1 MQSDQ
6 QVDRLIAAVRRRVDA
21 RNLSAAEDAIGVSR
35 GYLRKAQG
43 TTRNIMLAKFLG
55 ICAQADIDPAEVFAE
70 VFPRKE
76 PELDFGI
83 PIPDRPVPHI
93 VKRVRH
99 RLDRDQEP
107 AAAIPRSWLEWL
119 DELRYDKPQRA
130 LRLVEE
136 TLDYVRRA
144 DLPFALG
151 VWASTCRLLAR
162 NEEAFLACLEGLEI
176 ASRNE
181 DQLGRADQ
189 LRRISFLT
197 TAITANYEDALAIS
211 ERVAGLYA
219 RSGRLEK
226 LGRVLVD
233 QGTLLYYQLRFPES
247 EKSFQTGLELL
258 ETGERRHRMAALHG
272 MGVLYQAWGRSEEA
286 VEFIQRAA
294 TIAATRLEHGKLH
307 WLQGLVL
314 LDLQEFNSAH
324 LCFEKAL
331 AELIETSPIDAALSV
346 CDHVRAL
353 LNAGESAG
361 ARRRALVLRRLIEPL
376 GDNLIASAAIL
387 DLLRCEG
394 DSHVLTGAF
403 IDTIRKRVEKGRQA
417 DARRHY
423 DC

>member
-99 RLDRDQEP
+99 RLDQDQEP

-162 NEEAFLACLEGLEI
+162 NEEAICACLEGLEV
-176 ASRNE
+176 ARKNG
-181 DQLGRADQ
+181 DRLGEIDNLQRM
-189 LRRISFLT
+189 SFLV
-197 TAITANYEDALAIS
+197 ISMSANYRAALKLS
-211 ERVAGLYA
+211 ERAGVLA
-219 RSGRLEK
+219 MRTGDQNRI
-226 LGRVLVD
+226 GRVLVD
-233 QGTLLYYQLRFPES
+233 QGTINYYLHRFTAAEES
-247 EKSFQTGLELL
+247 FTSALSYLQAD
-258 ETGERRHRMAALHG
+258 ERRN
-272 MGVLYQAWGRSEEA
+272 
-286 VEFIQRAA
+286 
-294 TIAATRLEHGKLH
+294 RLTAMHTL
-307 WLQGLVL
+307 GLVCQAL
-314 LDLQEFNSAH
+314 GNPEQALRHCQEVAPMTANR
-324 LCFEKAL
+324 FERGKVRWLEACAL
-331 AELIETSPIDAALSV
+331 ADLERWEASLGGFQEAWEDLITTSVIDAALSA
-346 CDHVRAL
+346 CDHVEAL
-353 LNAGESAG
+353 LKTGNLQA
-361 ARRRALVLRRLIEPL
+361 ALIQSRCLRILLEPL
-376 GDNLIASAAIL
+376 KDNLIASAAIR
-387 DLLRCEG
+387 DLVRCE
-394 DSHVLTGAF
+394 HEEKRLNVAF
-403 IDTIRKRVEKGRQA
+403 LSKIRRRLQESRRA
-417 DARRHY
+417 DARRQLH
-423 DC
+423 C